1 MLEDPACMGG
11 TAHEGKVAE
20 AKVASAFTPSQRP
33 SGYRSMIL
41 RTYSRVSRYGGTW

>member
-11 TAHEGKVAE
+11 TAHEG
-20 AKVASAFTPSQRP
+20 KVASAFTPSQRP